1 MRQIHLKLFGEFTQ
15 IVDTLYTRS
24 FESQLVADHIN
35 DKRIAMLLCMIYDLN
50 YMYLNITIL
59 EKEEGYIDMYVS
71 IMMPKNITNPFRK
84 GKKKKKIYEMVQE
97 YIVEDL
103 SE

>member
-59 EKEEGYIDMYVS
+59 EKEEGYMDMYVS
-71 IMMPKNITNPFRK
+71 IMMPPNITNPFRK
-84 GKKKKKIYEMVQE
+84 GKRVKKIYEMVQE

>member
-1 MRQIHLKLFGEFTQ
+1 
-15 IVDTLYTRS
+15 
-24 FESQLVADHIN
+24 
-35 DKRIAMLLCMIYDLN
+35 MLLCMIYDLN

-59 EKEEGYIDMYVS
+59 EKEEGYMDMYVS
-71 IMMPKNITNPFRK
+71 IIMPLNITNPFRK
-84 GKKKKKIYEMVQE
+84 GNRVKKIYEMVQE

>member
-1 MRQIHLKLFGEFTQ
+1 
-15 IVDTLYTRS
+15 
-24 FESQLVADHIN
+24 
-35 DKRIAMLLCMIYDLN
+35 MIYDLN

-59 EKEEGYIDMYVS
+59 EKEEGYMDMYVS
-71 IMMPKNITNPFRK
+71 IIMPLNITNPFRK
-84 GKKKKKIYEMVQE
+84 GNRVKKIYEMVQE